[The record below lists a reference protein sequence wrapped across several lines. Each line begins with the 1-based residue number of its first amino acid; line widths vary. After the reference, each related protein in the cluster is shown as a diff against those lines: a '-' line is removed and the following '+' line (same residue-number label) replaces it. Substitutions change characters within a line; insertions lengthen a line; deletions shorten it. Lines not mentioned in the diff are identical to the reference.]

1 MWWDPPSASPPLCV
15 IGLAGLGATSPSR
28 STSSPTSFPSSANA
42 NVAMIGT
49 TVNAAFFRPAE
60 QSETKVSVP
69 RSPGLTTRLKGGLP
83 PGEDQDRSFPL
94 LNGGPTYSWPY
105 LSAEPSKASMS
116 GWDGSGRVN
125 ASAGRPSSSMNRSNC
140 AGEVI

>member
-1 MWWDPPSASPPLCV
+1 MWWDPPSASPPPCV

-28 STSSPTSFPSSANA
+28 SNPFPSSANA
-42 NVAMIGT
+42 NVAMIVT
-49 TVNAAFFRPAE
+49 TVNAAFFRPRAE
-60 QSETKVSVP
+60 RTEGIGPPFTRVDYSPERSV
-69 RSPGLTTRLKGGLP
+69 T